1 MLFHVYT
8 APLAMTS
15 ATRTQ
20 QARDNLQQ
28 QLEQQLGQSQIRTQS
43 SLPVQSQNP
52 LQPTPVSLPG
62 QPPTQPIQQLNNQQ
76 PQLQT
81 PQQQNAPKK
90 GLSLTVRAINLY
102 FSVVGHE
109 IIY

>member
-1 MLFHVYT
+1 MLFFYT
-8 APLAMTS
+8 ASPLTS

-52 LQPTPVSLPG
+52 LQPTPVTLPG
-62 QPPTQPIQQLNNQQ
+62 QPPTGTQLLPSQNIQQ

-81 PQQQNAPKK
+81 TQQPNAPKK
-90 GLSLTVRAINLY
+90 GLSLTVCDYLY
-102 FSVVGHE
+102 LVSL
-109 IIY
+109 